1 MVQINPGH
9 RKNIRSSRN
18 DSKSSFTGK
27 SAAYTVEKP
36 CSPAHVLRFEG
47 KCFIFRPCLLTTSAY
62 SPGQEREET
71 GWSASEGPNS
81 CPREARTAV
90 MEAMAE
96 ASFWKWIR
104 TRMTCVLF
112 FMIQNKSPRT
122 GEADKAP
129 RNMARTANPSSGKC
143 PPVPLSTAA
152 MHPPWRRRPGWNGKA
167 KALNWKK

>member
-1 MVQINPGH
+1 MEFIHPGFPSPSVTCRRLHDTNKSGMSLPLSLIILIRGIFSSFITVKTASMAQINPGH

-47 KCFIFRPCLLTTSAY
+47 KYFIFRPCLLTTSAY

-71 GWSASEGPNS
+71 GWSASEGPDS

-112 FMIQNKSPRT
+112 FMIQN
-122 GEADKAP
+122 
-129 RNMARTANPSSGKC
+129 
-143 PPVPLSTAA
+143 
-152 MHPPWRRRPGWNGKA
+152 
-167 KALNWKK
+167 